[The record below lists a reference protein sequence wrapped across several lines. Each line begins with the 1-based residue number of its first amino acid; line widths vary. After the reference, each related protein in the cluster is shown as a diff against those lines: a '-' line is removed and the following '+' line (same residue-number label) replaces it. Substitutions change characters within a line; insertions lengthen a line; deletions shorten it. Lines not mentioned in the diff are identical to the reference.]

1 MSKSGS
7 KSKRRSRVEAADAR
21 EFAGRVHVSESP
33 VLFREYVS
41 RAEANSRCWEWN
53 KARPVFDG
61 LGVEFFVG
69 ALDESDRSRGW
80 GVFGRS
86 AVGASEVVVESEEFG
101 PLLKLVQGS

>member
-7 KSKRRSRVEAADAR
+7 KVKRRSRVEAADAR
-21 EFAGRVHVSESP
+21 EFAGRVHSSESP

-53 KARPVFDG
+53 KARPVFSG

-80 GVFGRS
+80 GVFGRR
-86 AVGASEVVVESEEFG
+86 AGCASNVVVESEEFG
-101 PLLKLVQGS
+101 PLLKLVQGR